1 MVNMSKFVAMTVLD
15 IINTAG
21 APLASILVI
30 TGVIGRYSEYP
41 QPCWA
46 PLDPDMQEYKEH
58 KIESWTLDEYDA
70 LDPEEQD

>member
-21 APLASILVI
+21 APLASILVL

-46 PLDPDMQEYKEH
+46 PLDPDM
-58 KIESWTLDEYDA
+58 
-70 LDPEEQD
+70 